1 MTGAAREHAT
11 VYHERGWCPV
21 PVKNRSKRTSLPE
34 LAPYLERRATKE
46 ELASWS
52 WSGVGIV
59 TGALSGVLVLDVDG
73 PEGEAELRKHGHP
86 PTPIVR
92 TPGGG
97 LHLYFKHPG
106 GDVKTGIRVAPGLDV
121 KAAGGYVVA
130 PPSIGPNGGRYE
142 WIVSPED
149 AELADSPPW
158 LMGLLKPGERKSP
171 ALPVG
176 EHIPNGERNKTLAS
190 MAGTMRR
197 RGMGEAEILAALQV
211 ANERRCSPPL
221 EAREVERIAAS
232 VAQYEPEPP
241 DNVVH
246 IAVGG
251 RGVPNPPANFNLTDL
266 GNAERLLSRHGEDV
280 RFCYPWSRWLVWSGS
295 RWERDE
301 GGRVHRLAKQTVR
314 GIYAEAAAADSEE
327 RRKALARH
335 ATASE
340 AESRIKSM
348 LELAKS
354 DVPIA
359 PDELDADPWL
369 LNAPNGTVDL
379 RTGKLRPHRREDLIT
394 KMAGAE
400 YDPNATAPTWEAFL
414 ERVLPGEDLRE
425 FVQRS
430 AGYSATGETSE
441 QCMFINHGAGANGKS
456 SFQEALA
463 GALGDYSMRAPTEML
478 MTKRG
483 GGVPNDV
490 ARLKGARFVAA
501 SETEEGR
508 RLAES
513 LVKDLTGQDTITARF
528 MRAEFFDFKPTHKL
542 WLSTNHKPEIRG
554 TDNAIWRR
562 IRLIPWSV
570 TIAPIEQDRELAAK
584 LQTEL
589 SGMLAWIVR
598 GCIEWQRDGLRA
610 PEEVRRATG
619 EYRAEMDVISA
630 FLKDCCEQ
638 NGDGWVY
645 ARELYK
651 AYRGWCEETG
661 ERPEPQKKFGGRLK
675 DRGHVSRRG
684 GSRGAALYDGLH
696 LGSYGETLADGSL
709 THQKAVFS
717 GGSDPSDLKNH
728 INPSEKD
735 SHGVMCEKGSEGSEG
750 SAQPWEGTF

>member
-1 MTGAAREHAT
+1 MTAARDHAA
-11 VYHERGWCPV
+11 VYHERGWGPV
-21 PVKNRSKRTSLPE
+21 PVKHRSKATSLPE

-46 ELASWS
+46 ELAAWS

-59 TGALSGVLVLDVDG
+59 TGPLSGVLVLDVDG
-73 PEGEAELRKHGHP
+73 AEGQAELRKHGHP
-86 PTPIVR
+86 PTPIVQ

-97 LHLYFKHPG
+97 LHLYFKHP
-106 GDVKTGIRVAPGLDV
+106 DHNVRTGIRVAPGLDV
-121 KAAGGYVVA
+121 KASGGYVVA
-130 PPSIGPNGGRYE
+130 PPSVGVNGDRYE
-142 WIVSPED
+142 WVVSPDD
-149 AELADSPPW
+149 AELADPPPW
-158 LMGLLKPGERKSP
+158 LLELIKPAERKGP
-171 ALPVG
+171 APPVG
-176 EHIPNGERNKTLAS
+176 ERIPDGERNKTLAS

-211 ANERRCSPPL
+211 ANERRCTPPL
-221 EAREVERIAAS
+221 EAREVEKIAAS

-251 RGVPNPPANFNLTDL
+251 RRVANQPANFNLTDL
-266 GNAERLLSRHGEDV
+266 GNAERLLSRYGDDV
-280 RFCYPWSRWLVWSGS
+280 RYCYPWSRWLVWNGC

-314 GIYAEAAAADSEE
+314 GIYQEAAAADSEE
-327 RRKALARH
+327 HRKALAKH

-340 AESRIKSM
+340 AEGRIKAM

-359 PDELDADPWL
+359 PDELDANPWL
-369 LNAPNGTVDL
+369 LNATNGTVDL
-379 RTGKLRPHRREDLIT
+379 RTGELRPHRREDLLT
-394 KMAGAE
+394 KL
-400 YDPNATAPTWEAFL
+400 APVQYEPDAKTPSWEAFL
-414 ERVLPGEDLRE
+414 ERVLPGEELRR
-425 FVQRS
+425 FVQRG
-430 AGYSATGETSE
+430 AGYSAAGDTSE

-456 SFQEALA
+456 TFQEALSE
-463 GALGDYSMRAPTEML
+463 ALGDYALRAPTEML
-478 MTKRG
+478 MVKRS

-490 ARLKGARFVAA
+490 ARLKGARFVSA
-501 SETEEGR
+501 SETEEGK

-542 WLSTNHKPEIRG
+542 WLSTNHKPEIKG

-562 IRLIPWSV
+562 IRLVPWAV
-570 TIAPIEQDRELAAK
+570 TIPPAEQDRQLSAK
-584 LQTEL
+584 LRAEL
-589 SGMLAWIVR
+589 PGVLAWIVR
-598 GCIEWQRDGLRA
+598 GCLEWQRDGLKA

-638 NGDGWVY
+638 GTDGWVY

-675 DRGHVSRRG
+675 DRGHASRRG
-684 GSRGAALYDGLH
+684 GSRGAALYDGLQ
-696 LGSYGETLADGSL
+696 LGGYGEALAEGSL
-709 THQKAVFS
+709 THQKVSFS
-717 GGSDPSDLKNH
+717 RSSDQSDPENH
-728 INPSEKD
+728 INASEKA
-735 SHGVMCEKGSEGSEG
+735 SHGAMCKEGSEGSEG
-750 SAQPWEGTF
+750 SAPEWEGSY